1 MREVEGCG
9 ATWVA
14 FVAGET
20 RSLAGLLLQLTPM
33 AMRACIGS
41 VESGATRNGS
51 SRLGFAAWSSGQL
64 DILLM
69 GR

>member
-9 ATWVA
+9 ATWVS

-41 VESGATRNGS
+41 VESRATRNGS
-51 SRLGFAAWSSGQL
+51 SRLGFAAWSSGQVN
-64 DILLM
+64 ILLM